1 MRLGTRDVRE
11 NRALA
16 TVMSVSTVSPGADTR
31 KAGARKRSDS
41 WTQVTGADTR
51 KAGARKRSDSWTQ
64 VTTAIGHDI
73 PGLSYTCLKMGLGWL
88 CPASPQDAYLLVEVG
103 RGRRPGPSVDV
114 PRPLVLVQ
122 THIQDVICRVVPP
135 RTPGF
140 RGFPLFPPR
149 GLILCKGSQ
158 PLRRV

>member
-1 MRLGTRDVRE
+1 MRLGTRDVGE

-16 TVMSVSTVSPGADTR
+16 IVMRVSPLSPGADTR
-31 KAGARKRSDS
+31 KAGARKRSD
-41 WTQVTGADTR
+41 G
-51 KAGARKRSDSWTQ
+51 WTQ
-64 VTTAIGHDI
+64 VTTAMGHDVL
-73 PGLSYTCLKMGLGWL
+73 GLSYTHLKMGLQWL
-88 CPASPQDAYLLVEVG
+88 CPGSLQDAYLLVEVG

-114 PRPLVLVQ
+114 LWPLVLVQ
-122 THIQDVICRVVPP
+122 THVQDVVCRVVPP

-158 PLRRV
+158 PLRWV